1 MRFPVVEVG
10 RSKNGFVRIAE
21 FRTFCSGRSF
31 GQKIGCPV
39 IGLPGRVGVVVA
51 VAVRRQLVDVDHD
64 GIRCFRT
71 FWRTCSNDPLVDQ
84 PLAGELVVPDVVF
97 ELDPLVPG
105 GRFSDI
111 RTFCRTSSVGR
122 AFSGTRQAR

>member
-1 MRFPVVEVG
+1 MKTDLYESPSFELFARAALSDKKSVVV
-10 RSKNGFVRIAE
+10 
-21 FRTFCSGRSF
+21 
-31 GQKIGCPV
+31 
-39 IGLPGRVGVVVA
+39 GLPGRVGVVVA

-71 FWRTCSNDPLVDQ
+71 FWRTCSNDRLVDQ

-97 ELDPLVPG
+97 ELNPLVPG
-105 GRFSDI
+105 GRLSDI
-111 RTFCRTSSVGR
+111 RTFRRTSSVGR